1 MDGDEAGKRRR
12 RPSCAGCAGIG
23 AGALALVVGLVVLIG
38 TLLDQGEGARTPGRS
53 YNAGA
58 VTGYETPSVVHLEQQ
73 HVFVVRMPD
82 GAFLALY
89 DRSSRQQEL
98 GGTCRIRF
106 DDSAGIGALEPIA
119 GITGAFVEDCD
130 ERRTVWRADGTF
142 AFGAGYEG
150 VPMDELR
157 TSVNDAG
164 ELIIDL
170 SGRTCYRSRG
180 VIGVAPFDRER
191 CGRPT

>member
-1 MDGDEAGKRRR
+1 MDGSEGRRARR
-12 RPSCAGCAGIG
+12 RPGCAGCAGIG
-23 AGALALVVGLVVLIG
+23 AGTLALLVGLVVLTG
-38 TLLDQGEGARTPGRS
+38 TLLDQGGGGPARS

-58 VTGYETPSVVHLEQQ
+58 VSSYETPSVVHLEQQ

-82 GAFLALY
+82 GAFRALY
-89 DRSSRQQEL
+89 DRSPRQQEL
-98 GGTCRIRF
+98 DGSCRIRF
-106 DDSAGIGALEPIA
+106 DDNASIGTLEPVP
-119 GITGAFVEDCD
+119 GIRGAFVEDCD
-130 ERRTVWRADGTF
+130 DRRTVWRADGTF

-170 SGRTCYRSRG
+170 SGRTCHRSRG

-191 CGRPT
+191 CGPPT